1 LQSCLFPLY
10 SSVVY
15 HNLLNYKTM
24 MIPKATAGAIIYRNV
39 NASYEILLTK
49 RDVNPF
55 KDYWCLPGG
64 HIDQYEPAEDAI
76 IREVKE
82 ETDLDFSPLFLCYL
96 DEIFP
101 EMKLHN
107 VVMMFY
113 GQAAGIPKANPGE
126 VSGIGWFSL
135 EEAMKM
141 DLAFC
146 HNQALEIFLDKLD
159 QLQS

>member
-1 LQSCLFPLY
+1 
-10 SSVVY
+10 
-15 HNLLNYKTM
+15 M
-24 MIPKATAGAIIYRNV
+24 PKATAGAIIYRRV

-64 HIDQYEPAEDAI
+64 HIDQYEPAENAV

-82 ETDLDFSPLFLCYL
+82 ETDLVFSPLFLCYL
-96 DEIFP
+96 DEIFA

-113 GQAAGIPKANPGE
+113 GQAAGTPKANPGE
-126 VSGIGWFSL
+126 VSDIGWFSL

-146 HNQALEIFLDKLD
+146 HNAALEIFKKRVTE
-159 QLQS
+159 

>member
-1 LQSCLFPLY
+1 
-10 SSVVY
+10 
-15 HNLLNYKTM
+15 M
-24 MIPKATAGAIIYRNV
+24 MPKATAGAIIYRRV

-55 KDYWCLPGG
+55 NGYWCLPGG
-64 HIDQYEPAEDAI
+64 HIDQYEPAEDAV

-82 ETDLDFSPLFLCYL
+82 ETDLVFSPLFLCYL
-96 DEIFP
+96 DEIFA

-126 VSGIGWFSL
+126 VSDIGWLSL

-146 HNQALEIFLDKLD
+146 HNAALKIFKNKLQKMNQA
-159 QLQS
+159 